1 MVAVLVSQ
9 EKQGNWRQKASKCEN
24 LTSFFSSLPQT
35 HLQMVNQPQG
45 FNAYAAVIVAK
56 LL

>member
-9 EKQGNWRQKASKCEN
+9 EKRGKASKCEN